1 MSREWRPSDQVFTTR
16 VRALIERDGVE
27 GVADFYGVS
36 PTTARR
42 WRDGGQPRSDS
53 TARSV
58 ARRGRVE
65 TGAVLQIPG
74 GRFSPERTVYNP
86 DSVAFVRTVAERRRT
101 TAEAALRNATNP
113 AERAMAEAL
122 PTTVSVQEATDFDTR
137 LENLEYAT
145 LRGFDEQDF
154 YDYFGYY
161 DGWDDFR
168 STYEQM
174 AG

>member
-16 VRALIERDGVE
+16 VRALIERDGVR

-36 PTTARR
+36 PATARR
-42 WRDGGQPRSDS
+42 WRDGGQPRNEA

-58 ARRGRVE
+58 ARRGRAE
-65 TGAVLQIPG
+65 TGTVLQLPG
-74 GRFSPERTVYNP
+74 GRFSAERTVYNP
-86 DSVAFVRTVAERRRT
+86 DSVAFVRAVAERRRT
-101 TAEAALRNATNP
+101 TAQAALRNATNP

-145 LRGFDEQDF
+145 LRGFDADDF
-154 YDYFGYY
+154 FDYFGYY
-161 DGWDDFR
+161 DDWDDFR
-168 STYEQM
+168 SSYEEI
-174 AG
+174 GG

>member
-16 VRALIERDGVE
+16 VRALIERDGVQ

-36 PTTARR
+36 PATARR
-42 WRDGGQPRSDS
+42 WRDGGQPRSEA

-58 ARRGRVE
+58 ARRGRAE
-65 TGAVLQIPG
+65 TGTVLQLPG
-74 GRFSPERTVYNP
+74 GRFSAERTVYNP

-101 TAEAALRNATNP
+101 TAAAAIRNATNP

-122 PTTVSVQEATDFDTR
+122 PTTVSAREATDFDTR
-137 LENLEYAT
+137 LGNLEYAT
-145 LRGFDEQDF
+145 LRGFDLDEF
-154 YDYFGYY
+154 IDYFGYM
-161 DGWDDFR
+161 DSWDNFR
-168 STYEQM
+168 SNYEQM